1 MTLYWPY
8 AVKSSNICGL
18 LQCIAFFVEVH
29 GSFHG
34 SDGSLHGSTEASME
48 ASTEKFLP
56 DASTEA
62 SAEASMEVAEDSM
75 EVASV
80 ETSMKAESF
89 HGSYFMVNLC
99 GVFITQRHRVS
110 YMEANFMEATSMEA
124 TSMEA
129 PVEASTS
136 MEASV
141 EASTSMGASVEAHGN
156 SMGASGSCGSC
167 GSWMLPCKSAVQ
179 TSASSAE
186 TGPAHLSAEAS
197 MVAASTDTEA
207 SVEVVAILIYPHR
220 HLYEREVFRPNLPQT
235 TICRLRP

>member
-1 MTLYWPY
+1 MEACMESSTLTW
-8 AVKSSNICGL
+8 K
-18 LQCIAFFVEVH
+18 LQWNGSD

-34 SDGSLHGSTEASME
+34 SDASFHRSTEASME
-48 ASTEKFLP
+48 AMGASMGASTETFLPDVSTEASVEASTEMFLP

-129 PVEASTS
+129 PVEAS
-136 MEASV
+136 
-141 EASTSMGASVEAHGN
+141 N
-156 SMGASGSCGSC
+156 SM
-167 GSWMLPCKSAVQ
+167 
-179 TSASSAE
+179 
-186 TGPAHLSAEAS
+186 
-197 MVAASTDTEA
+197 
-207 SVEVVAILIYPHR
+207 
-220 HLYEREVFRPNLPQT
+220 
-235 TICRLRP
+235 